1 MSVEQFLGVAPWMMV
16 AGIAT
21 WIGAAWK
28 YSDERQARKLARED
42 EKKAREEAKAVEM
55 AKHRDDLALK
65 LLAAAR
71 EEVAV
76 GRAELDHVRE
86 ENRALRSIEQ
96 HFYHY
101 QQAIDHL
108 EAVLAARD
116 DPNAYAVAERNA
128 MAFLARVKRVEQAKG
143 DIQQAAQIIESAARL
158 EERDKK

>member
-1 MSVEQFLGVAPWMMV
+1 MDLDQFLGVAPWV
-16 AGIAT
+16 AASAIAT

-28 YSDERQARKLARED
+28 YSDERQARKVARDD
-42 EKKAREEAKAVEM
+42 ERKAREEAKTVEM

-71 EEVAV
+71 EEVEI
-76 GRAELDHVRE
+76 GRAELDVVRE

-116 DPNAYAVAERNA
+116 DPGAYAVAERNA
-128 MAFLARVKRVEQAKG
+128 TAFLARVKRVEQAKG
-143 DIQQAAQIIESAARL
+143 EIQQGIQIVESAGRVKGRG
-158 EERDKK
+158 EE